1 MSPAERRH
9 MYRQSDFSSV
19 VGVPCLDG
27 RTNMFKVSPTR
38 CFSSLL
44 FLRYV
49 DNRLILAPS
58 RILQHPQIR
67 NICLPDF
74 HEGIQLESVADHQ
87 WLGFIIDAP
96 ARTAIFNL
104 PTKPW
109 QIRSPASAGSW
120 RLAAS
125 GFFPRAALI
134 RQNAWPKESVLPQ
147 IRALQEIYVHA
158 GFPKDSVSEPRVD

>member
-1 MSPAERRH
+1 MFRYLSPLRFLQLLVNAACRKKAHVSAIRFL
-9 MYRQSDFSSV
+9 RV
-19 VGVPCLDG
+19 VGTPCLNS
-27 RTNMFKVSPTR
+27 RTKIFEVSPTR

-67 NICLPDF
+67 NFCLPDF
-74 HEGIQLESVADHQ
+74 YEGIQLESVEDHQ
-87 WLGFIIDAP
+87 WLEFTIDAP
-96 ARTAIFNL
+96 ARTAISNL

-125 GFFPRAALI
+125 GFSPEQRSFANTLG
-134 RQNAWPKESVLPQ
+134 PKSQ
-147 IRALQEIYVHA
+147 HCR
-158 GFPKDSVSEPRVD
+158 R